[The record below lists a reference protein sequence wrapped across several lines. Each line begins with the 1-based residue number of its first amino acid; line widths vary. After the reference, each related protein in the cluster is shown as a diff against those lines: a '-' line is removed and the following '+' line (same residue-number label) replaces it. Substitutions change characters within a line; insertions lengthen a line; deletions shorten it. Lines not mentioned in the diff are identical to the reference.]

1 MKEHYTETVAMLH
14 KIAGI
19 EQHIKNATY
28 PFFLWQENT
37 SNFEG

>member
-1 MKEHYTETVAMLH
+1 MKEHYTETIAMLH
-14 KIAGI
+14 KITGI